1 MEGSEEGRKKEE
13 EEEGMEGEGEKRKG
27 RKRGYNQTGGQNSV
41 IHLVLGVFWF
51 VC

>member
-27 RKRGYNQTGGQNSV
+27 NLCHHIKGKKDYFHRPLNFIRTRLK
-41 IHLVLGVFWF
+41 
-51 VC
+51 